1 MLDPKRVLSDP
12 EGARAALARRG
23 PAAVQDL
30 DEFLARERGRR
41 EMIRQVEEMRAQR
54 NRQNEVMKTADKQ
67 SAEFAAAR
75 EGLREL
81 SDRIKKDEQRLTEIE
96 AERDEILLRTPN
108 WPADAVPDGLDASA
122 NVEVWSSGEPPTPSF
137 EPRAHWEVG
146 ETLGILDF
154 ERAAKVSG
162 ARFAVLWG
170 AGARLERALIQF
182 MLDLHAREHGYREVW
197 TPFLVKPEAMVGTG
211 QLPKFGADAF
221 RTEGGE
227 YYLVPTAEV
236 PVTNLHRDEIL
247 AGESLPRRY
256 VAYTPCFRAE
266 AGAHGQD
273 TRGLIR
279 QHQFDKVELVKFA
292 RPENSDEELLLLR
305 ADAEAVLRRLGLHYR
320 VVELCTGDLG
330 FSAMRCFDIEVWLPG
345 QAAYR
350 EISSCSSFGDYQARR
365 ARIRFKDG
373 QDSKPRL
380 VHTLNGSALAVG
392 RTMVALLEQHQQ
404 RDGSVLIPHALRPYM
419 GGMERIEPAAT
430 RPA

>member
-1 MLDPKRVLSDP
+1 MLDSKRVLDDP
-12 EGARAALARRG
+12 EGARRALSRRG
-23 PAAVQDL
+23 PDAAREL
-30 DEFLARERGRR
+30 DEFLTRERGRR
-41 EMIRQVEEMRAQR
+41 ELIRQVEERRALR
-54 NRQNEVMKTADKQ
+54 NRENETMKSADKQ
-67 SAEFAAAR
+67 SPEFSAAR
-75 EGLREL
+75 ERLREL
-81 SDRIKKDEQRLTEIE
+81 SERIRQEEQRLSEIE
-96 AERDEILLRTPN
+96 GERDDVLLRIPN
-108 WPADAVPDGLDASA
+108 WPADSVPDGLDASA
-122 NVEVWSSGEPPTPSF
+122 NVEVLTSGEPPAPSF
-137 EPRAHWEVG
+137 EPRAHWEIG
-146 ETLGILDF
+146 ESLGILDF
-154 ERAAKVSG
+154 ERAAKISG

-182 MLDLHAREHGYREVW
+182 MLDLHVREHGYREVW

-221 RTEGGE
+221 RTEGGD

-236 PVTNLHRDEIL
+236 PVTNLHREEIL
-247 AGESLPRRY
+247 DGDSLPRRY

-279 QHQFDKVELVKFA
+279 QHQFDKVELVKFT
-292 RPENSDEELLLLR
+292 RPEASEQELLALR

-320 VVELCTGDLG
+320 VVELCAGDMG

-345 QAAYR
+345 QGTYR
-350 EISSCSSFGDYQARR
+350 EISSCSGFGDYQARR

-373 QDSKPRL
+373 PEAKPRL

-404 RDGSVLIPHALRPYM
+404 RDGSVVIPPALRPYM
-419 GGMERIEPAAT
+419 DGLERIEPA
-430 RPA
+430 